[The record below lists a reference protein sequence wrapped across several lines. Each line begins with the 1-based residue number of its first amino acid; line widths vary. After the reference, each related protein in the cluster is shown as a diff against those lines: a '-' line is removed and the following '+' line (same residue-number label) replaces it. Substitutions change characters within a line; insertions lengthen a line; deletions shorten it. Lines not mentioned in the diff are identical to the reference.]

1 MSGPEL
7 IALAK
12 KHPLSAGCG
21 LLSLALAVAIY
32 FRADEIPAA
41 ETALAQK
48 AAEGER
54 YAANLKNATQL
65 KDQVEALVTANR
77 EIESRILNVS
87 QLGTNVQYFYKLESE
102 TGTKLLDIRQTTVRP
117 PAKNLGNTAYF
128 PIAFNA
134 AVKGDYSQLLRFLY
148 LLESGA
154 HYGRIL
160 GASCTVTTSDRAAP
174 LTLTL
179 SLELLG
185 QP

>member
-1 MSGPEL
+1 MTGADL

-12 KHPLSAGCG
+12 KHPVSAGCG
-21 LLSLALAVAIY
+21 LLSVALAVAIY

-41 ETALAQK
+41 ETELAQK
-48 AAEGER
+48 SAEGER
-54 YAANLKNATQL
+54 YSANLKNATQL
-65 KDQVEALVTANR
+65 KEQVEVLAAANK
-77 EIESRILNVS
+77 EIESRILSVS

-117 PAKNLGNTAYF
+117 PAKTAANAVYF
-128 PIAFNA
+128 PVAFSA
-134 AVKGDYSQLLRFLY
+134 AVKGDYAQLLRFLY

-154 HYGRIL
+154 HYCRVL
-160 GASCTVTTSDRAAP
+160 GASCTVTTADRAAP